1 MLSSGYAET
10 CKYVPQ
16 MTLSTVVLLSKSGLL
31 IFSSICLAESK
42 HQKPRCGLYVTSD
55 IIYVHQLDI
64 TRTPTIALLYLL
76 NTSMSWCG
84 LIPNTADHF
93 KDLYIA
99 GVSVTLNS
107 GTRDFLFCYL
117 KCCMFIS
124 PRKQCY
130 HIYENVYCALTSV
143 YQFINIYMHVYV
155 YTHIAHFFQNKENK
169 SGVSMQQKSYF

>member
-1 MLSSGYAET
+1 
-10 CKYVPQ
+10 